1 MLLPTHALKNDFDRM
16 PQQIRQPGRCFRTS
30 LDASQAT
37 LRRPFPARCSVAR
50 RRPLS
55 AFLRRATLDCFAT
68 VCLALVLLR
77 RIDLPFFFVILAMLS
92 FSIPRLVCSA
102 QNESLLLKQNIV
114 AEHELTLR

>member
-1 MLLPTHALKNDFDRM
+1 
-16 PQQIRQPGRCFRTS
+16 
-30 LDASQAT
+30 
-37 LRRPFPARCSVAR
+37 
-50 RRPLS
+50 
-55 AFLRRATLDCFAT
+55 
-68 VCLALVLLR
+68 LALVLLR